1 MSVALDVHQRKGVL
15 KTVLIGIGLLFL
27 LLFFGLRHYDPPLQ
41 RGIIIALGSPEGTS
55 SQNTSVSGDN
65 TESPA
70 EQEAASED
78 TVVES
83 AQVESQAD
91 SDTQTQAETITDTPT
106 ETPSET
112 SAQAQTQEQIVDDA
126 TSAEEQLLVTESA
139 EVAVTQE
146 VTPRPDVATA
156 EALKKILAGQNT
168 SSAKDSK
175 AGDESTQENETPFGA
190 ENGNPLSE
198 SPYDLGI
205 GLDGDGN
212 YLLGG
217 RRALYKEIIVQDCN
231 QAGRVVVSIEVNQ
244 KGEVVT
250 AMPGVRG
257 TTNNAPCLLDPARRA
272 ALATQF
278 NPDPKA
284 PSRQIGKIIYVFR
297 LSQ

>member
-70 EQEAASED
+70 EQEVASED

>member
-1 MSVALDVHQRKGVL
+1 MSIALDVHQRKGVL
-15 KTVLIGIGLLFL
+15 KTILIGICLLFL

-55 SQNTSVSGDN
+55 NQNTTVGGDN
-65 TESPA
+65 TMSPA
-70 EQEAASED
+70 EQEVASED
-78 TVVES
+78 LEVES
-83 AQVESQAD
+83 TQVESQAD
-91 SDTQTQAETITDTPT
+91 SDTQTQSEPSIDIPT
-106 ETPSET
+106 ETLSET
-112 SAQAQTQEQIVDDA
+112 TAQPKTQEPIVDEA
-126 TSAEEQLLVTESA
+126 TLTEEQILVTESA
-139 EVAVTQE
+139 ELAVTQE
-146 VTPRPDVATA
+146 VALKPDAATA
-156 EALKKILAGQNT
+156 EALKRILGGQ
-168 SSAKDSK
+168 SAAAIKDS
-175 AGDESTQENETPFGA
+175 AGSNSSEQQNQTALGA
-190 ENGNPLSE
+190 DNGSPLSE
-198 SPYDLGI
+198 SPYNLGI

-217 RRALYKEIIVQDCN
+217 RRALHKEIIVQDCN

-244 KGEVVT
+244 QGQVIT

-272 ALATQF
+272 ALATEF

>member
-15 KTVLIGIGLLFL
+15 KTVLIGIGLLL
-27 LLFFGLRHYDPPLQ
+27 MLLFFGLRHYDPPLQ

-55 SQNTSVSGDN
+55 SQNSSTTGDN

-70 EQEAASED
+70 EQEVASED

-91 SDTQTQAETITDTPT
+91 TAT

-112 SAQAQTQEQIVDDA
+112 SAQTQTQEQVAPDA
-126 TSAEEQLLVTESA
+126 TITEEELLVTESA

-146 VTPRPDVATA
+146 VTPSPDVATA
-156 EALKKILAGQNT
+156 EALKKILAGQNA
-168 SSAKDSK
+168 SSAKDAQ
-175 AGDESTQENETPFGA
+175 AGHGSTQENETAFGA

-217 RRALYKEIIVQDCN
+217 RRALHKEIIVQDCN

-244 KGEVVT
+244 QGEVIT

-272 ALATQF
+272 ALATEF

>member
-15 KTVLIGIGLLFL
+15 KTGLIGLGLLMI

-55 SQNTSVSGDN
+55 SQNTSTIEDN
-65 TESPA
+65 AESPA
-70 EQEAASED
+70 EQEVASED

-91 SDTQTQAETITDTPT
+91 TAT

-112 SAQAQTQEQIVDDA
+112 SAQTQTQEQVAPDA
-126 TSAEEQLLVTESA
+126 TITEEELLVTESA
-139 EVAVTQE
+139 EVAVTPQ
-146 VTPRPDVATA
+146 VTPSPDVATA
-156 EALKKILAGQNT
+156 EALKKILAGQNA
-168 SSAKDSK
+168 SSAKDAQ
-175 AGDESTQENETPFGA
+175 AGHGSTQENETAFGA

-217 RRALYKEIIVQDCN
+217 RRALHKEIIVQDCN

-244 KGEVVT
+244 QGEVIT

-272 ALATQF
+272 ALATEF

>member
-15 KTVLIGIGLLFL
+15 KTVLIGIGLLL
-27 LLFFGLRHYDPPLQ
+27 MLLFFGLRHYDPPLQ

-55 SQNTSVSGDN
+55 SQNTSTTGDN

-70 EQEAASED
+70 EQEVASED

-91 SDTQTQAETITDTPT
+91 SDPQTQAEALTDTPT

-112 SAQAQTQEQIVDDA
+112 SAQTQTQEQVAADA
-126 TSAEEQLLVTESA
+126 TITEEQLLVTESA
-139 EVAVTQE
+139 EVTVTQE
-146 VTPRPDVATA
+146 VTPSPDVATA
-156 EALKKILAGQNT
+156 EALKKILAGQNA
-168 SSAKDSK
+168 SSAKDAQ
-175 AGDESTQENETPFGA
+175 AGDGSTQENETAFGA

-217 RRALYKEIIVQDCN
+217 RRALHKEIIVQDCN

-244 KGEVVT
+244 QGEVIT

-272 ALATQF
+272 ALATEF

>member
-15 KTVLIGIGLLFL
+15 KTVLIGIGLLL
-27 LLFFGLRHYDPPLQ
+27 MLLFFGLRHYDPPLQ

-55 SQNTSVSGDN
+55 SQKTSVSGEN

-70 EQEAASED
+70 EQDVASED
-78 TVVES
+78 TMVES
-83 AQVESQAD
+83 AQAD
-91 SDTQTQAETITDTPT
+91 IDTQTQAKTITDTPT
-106 ETPSET
+106 ATPSET
-112 SAQAQTQEQIVDDA
+112 AVQPQTQEQIVDES
-126 TSAEEQLLVTESA
+126 TLTEEQMLATESA

-146 VTPRPDVATA
+146 MVPKPDAATSQALKRIFGGQSATA
-156 EALKKILAGQNT
+156 N
-168 SSAKDSK
+168 KDS
-175 AGDESTQENETPFGA
+175 AGGNSSDQQNQTALGA
-190 ENGNPLSE
+190 DDGSPLSE
-198 SPYDLGI
+198 SPYNLGI

-272 ALATQF
+272 ALATEF
-278 NPDPKA
+278 NPDPQA

>member
-70 EQEAASED
+70 EQEVASED

-126 TSAEEQLLVTESA
+126 TSAKEQLLVTESA
-139 EVAVTQE
+139 EVAVAQE

-175 AGDESTQENETPFGA
+175 AGDEATQENETPFGA

>member
-70 EQEAASED
+70 EQEVASED

-91 SDTQTQAETITDTPT
+91 RDTQTQAETITDTPT

-112 SAQAQTQEQIVDDA
+112 SAQTQTQEQIVDDA

-139 EVAVTQE
+139 EVAVAQE

-156 EALKKILAGQNT
+156 EALKKILAGQNA

-190 ENGNPLSE
+190 ENGNPLSG

>member
-70 EQEAASED
+70 EQEVASED

-126 TSAEEQLLVTESA
+126 TSAKEQLLVTESA
-139 EVAVTQE
+139 EVAVAQE

-156 EALKKILAGQNT
+156 EALKKILAGQNA

>member
-70 EQEAASED
+70 EQEVASED

-175 AGDESTQENETPFGA
+175 AGDEATQENETPFGA

>member
-70 EQEAASED
+70 EQEVASED

-91 SDTQTQAETITDTPT
+91 RDTQTQAETITDTPT

-112 SAQAQTQEQIVDDA
+112 SAQTQTQEQIVDDA

-156 EALKKILAGQNT
+156 EALKKILAGQNA

>member
-70 EQEAASED
+70 EQEVASED

-112 SAQAQTQEQIVDDA
+112 SAQTQTQEQIVDDA

-139 EVAVTQE
+139 ELAVAQE

-156 EALKKILAGQNT
+156 EALKKILAGQNA

-250 AMPGVRG
+250 AMQGVRG

>member
-70 EQEAASED
+70 EQEVASED

-139 EVAVTQE
+139 EVAVAQE

-156 EALKKILAGQNT
+156 EALKKILAGQNA

>member
-70 EQEAASED
+70 EQEVASED

-91 SDTQTQAETITDTPT
+91 SDTQTQVETITDTPT

-156 EALKKILAGQNT
+156 EALKKILAGQNA